1 MNIDI
6 LSGKWQQMKGE
17 IRETWGKL
25 TDDEV
30 ERAQGS
36 AERLAG
42 LLHEKYGWTKEEA
55 SKRVADFFERFVSSL
70 DDTTAGRHA

>member
-6 LSGKWQQMKGE
+6 LSGQWQQLKGE

-36 AERLAG
+36 AEKLTG
-42 LLHEKYGWTKEEA
+42 LLHEKYGWTKDEA
-55 SKRVADFFERFVSSL
+55 AKRVADLLEKFTSKL
-70 DDTTAGRHA
+70 DDTAVGRNA